1 MKRASASQ
9 FEEGRWL
16 SGLGDS
22 GQPGRGTRERLLTSA
37 RKDEIAAQAE
47 NFHRLRAIPGS
58 RGAEAGGGG
67 GGGGGTWYQE
77 GQEDAHTQKPHLAAA
92 HASVCLHPMCIC
104 VRASENRACSERSPV
119 WNRTPS
125 WARSLRP
132 DNLSARLCRWLGLIG
147 DPRCGQLGSLT

>member
-1 MKRASASQ
+1 MHQHHSLKKADGCRDSGTRASPAVGPVSVCSLLRGRTRSQ
-9 FEEGRWL
+9 PKQRISIVCGP
-16 SGLGDS
+16 SLG
-22 GQPGRGTRERLLTSA
+22 PGVRKRGV
-37 RKDEIAAQAE
+37 
-47 NFHRLRAIPGS
+47 GW
-58 RGAEAGGGG
+58 
-67 GGGGGTWYQE
+67 GGGGTWYQE

>member
-58 RGAEAGGGG
+58 RGAEAGGGVGWGRDLVPG
-67 GGGGGTWYQE
+67 GAGGR
-77 GQEDAHTQKPHLAAA
+77 A
-92 HASVCLHPMCIC
+92 HAETTPCCCPRVCLSPSHVHLCAC
-104 VRASENRACSERSPV
+104 V
-119 WNRTPS
+119 
-125 WARSLRP
+125 
-132 DNLSARLCRWLGLIG
+132 
-147 DPRCGQLGSLT
+147 